1 MDIVIFCK
9 EKVPILDKNVF
20 FLLNNTTKQNLFHYI
35 FQILLRQQ
43 IVINSHI
50 IESIALLNRY
60 WTLRGTWIQ

>member
-60 WTLRGTWIQ
+60 